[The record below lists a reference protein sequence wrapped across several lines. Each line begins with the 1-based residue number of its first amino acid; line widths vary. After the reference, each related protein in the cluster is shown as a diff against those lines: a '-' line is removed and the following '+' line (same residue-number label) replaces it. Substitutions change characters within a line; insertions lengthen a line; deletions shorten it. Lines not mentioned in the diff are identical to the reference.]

1 MKKLVLVAGLFIAF
15 ATNAQ
20 QRQDGFR
27 NNQVELH
34 QNQKDFGGLK
44 LTPSQERKINA
55 LSRERLSQRDYEIHL
70 KKILTRE
77 QYFKYTQQHGK
88 DFNNGKKV
96 AFNRSFRN

>member
-1 MKKLVLVAGLFIAF
+1 MKKLVLALSLFIAF
-15 ATNAQ
+15 ATQAQ
-20 QRQDGFR
+20 QRNEGFR
-27 NNQVELH
+27 ETKVEFH
-34 QNQKDFGGLK
+34 QNPKSFDGLR
-44 LTPSQERKINA
+44 LTPSQQRKINA
-55 LSRERLSQRDYEIHL
+55 LSKERLSQRDYEIRL